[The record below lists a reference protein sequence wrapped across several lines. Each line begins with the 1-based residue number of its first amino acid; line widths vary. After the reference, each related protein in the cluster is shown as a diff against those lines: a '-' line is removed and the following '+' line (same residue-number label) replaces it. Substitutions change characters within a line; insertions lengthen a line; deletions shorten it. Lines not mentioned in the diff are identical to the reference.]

1 MSGQLEATWNN
12 IRKTIFRDVID
23 FSTFLKE
30 TSVILGLSFYSII
43 IKPLLKIYQKE
54 KKISIQEHL
63 AFFKDACKIAFQLWI
78 QKEPNN
84 TEPVK
89 QLIEDFLSNNNFHE
103 LEEYEKIIYK
113 ESAKR
118 LYRNQ
123 QIPDIATR
131 LAKTKLPR
139 ILEITSNAPL
149 HFKEGTIKTNILQ
162 KKEPDIQEIK
172 KNLSMTISQYILI
185 QKIGANNIL
194 DLENPDPNDL
204 KKLFEY

>member
-1 MSGQLEATWNN
+1 MKKL
-12 IRKTIFRDVID
+12 
-23 FSTFLKE
+23 STKNRL
-30 TSVILGLSFYSII
+30 
-43 IKPLLKIYQKE
+43 
-54 KKISIQEHL
+54 
-63 AFFKDACKIAFQLWI
+63 
-78 QKEPNN
+78 
-84 TEPVK
+84 
-89 QLIEDFLSNNNFHE
+89 
-103 LEEYEKIIYK
+103 
-113 ESAKR
+113 KR

-149 HFKEGTIKTNILQ
+149 HFIEGTIKTNILQ

-185 QKIGANNIL
+185 QKIGANNIR

-204 KKLFEY
+204 KQLLEYKQIYGLKIDL